1 VSYCVILNDYDNIIV
16 TNGVVVLRSNSM
28 DSLYILFSN
37 ILKSEFRIQ
46 HRCLTTGS
54 IMASLTD
61 QDIGNILVN
70 TDENVGGSVK

>member
-37 ILKSEFRIQ
+37 ILRVNLEFSIGVLRP
-46 HRCLTTGS
+46 G

-70 TDENVGGSVK
+70 TDENVGG

>member
-1 VSYCVILNDYDNIIV
+1 VNLEFSI
-16 TNGVVVLRSNSM
+16 GVL
-28 DSLYILFSN
+28 
-37 ILKSEFRIQ
+37 
-46 HRCLTTGS
+46 TGS